1 MSMVFQLLCY
11 RFATK
16 IISDKI
22 GLGFSARR
30 FFCEKIK
37 AYVFGVRSSIMLLGS
52 VSWSVKEEN
61 VTSIGRNDA
70 TMVRWMC
77 SVILG
82 EYHDRM
88 FTELNVAMVWSSRKD
103 QREYLA

>member
-1 MSMVFQLLCY
+1 MVFQLLCY

-16 IISDKI
+16 ISDKI
-22 GLGFSARR
+22 GFGFSARR
-30 FFCEKIK
+30 FFWEKIK

-70 TMVRWMC
+70 TMVGWMC

-88 FTELNVAMVWSSRKD
+88 FTELNIAMVWSSRKD